1 MPERSESTALK
12 TLPASGR
19 VHVVGAGPVGL
30 LLTALLQP
38 MEGFSVRLYEK
49 RHEYTR
55 TRMVQLAS
63 YLVADSVESYRT
75 DSIDGDSVGAVFD
88 PAELDQGLAFKQ
100 SIPSDLM
107 ELLKNWTLGFCPLNS
122 IERSISDLI
131 DARGSNAVER
141 TAAVVTAEDAMAML
155 EPGDVLIDSTGS
167 QSLLRDHLVPGS
179 AEAEEDANTL
189 KIRLEYALVIT
200 FLYGQPYDCNEHCKY
215 YKNIENPHY
224 KFIPMVHR
232 THYDGS
238 VSHVT
243 GIVSISAEEYEAMPS
258 RFDGEW
264 LRGNFPSVAQSMDR
278 FIDKIKEETQ
288 GEVLGDLEIVRIPLD
303 LYRARN
309 ATSRQWL
316 IAGSSDHPFA
326 SSPVFLA
333 GDSADRLAVLSVDL
347 AGLRVCDVPGGTHR
361 SARPTTQRDAR
372 SLRVAHVQAVASR
385 LHAQQD
391 DQAQQGSVRVPRRPA
406 RSPGQAAHLLAGRLS
421 LATSS
426 HRLRPVVRS
435 GARASDAHVR

>member
-1 MPERSESTALK
+1 VPETSDSTALD
-12 TLPASGR
+12 TSPSNGR

-38 MEGFSVRLYEK
+38 LDGFSVRLYEK
-49 RHEYTR
+49 RHDYTR

-88 PAELDQGLAFKQ
+88 PAELDQGLAFRQ

-107 ELLKNWTLGFCPLNS
+107 TLLKNWTLGFCPLNS
-122 IERSISDLI
+122 IERSVSDLI
-131 DARGSNAVER
+131 DARDSSAVER
-141 TAAVVTAEDAMAML
+141 TAAVVTADDAIAML
-155 EPGDVLIDSTGS
+155 EPGDILIDSTGS
-167 QSLLRDHLVPGS
+167 QSLLRDRLVPGF
-179 AEAEEDANTL
+179 AEAEEGANTL
-189 KIRLEYALVIT
+189 NVRLEYALVIT

-215 YKNIENPHY
+215 FKNIENAHY

-243 GIVSISAEEYEAMPS
+243 GIVNISAEEYEAMPS

-278 FIDKIKEETQ
+278 FIEKVKEETQ

-309 ATSRQWL
+309 ATNRQWL
-316 IAGSSDHPFA
+316 AAGPSDHPFA

-333 GDSADRLAVLSVDL
+333 GDSAIGSPYFQSISLGFECAMFL
-347 AGLRVCDVPGGTHR
+347 AGLIAQRDVPLR
-361 SARPTTQRDAR
+361 EMLDRYELYIYKQW
-372 SLRVAHVQAVASR
+372 LRVYMRSKMIKHNKDLFESLDDPLALLDK
-385 LHAQQD
+385 LHIY
-391 DQAQQGSVRVPRRPA
+391 
-406 RSPGQAAHLLAGRLS
+406 
-421 LATSS
+421 
-426 HRLRPVVRS
+426 
-435 GARASDAHVR
+435 